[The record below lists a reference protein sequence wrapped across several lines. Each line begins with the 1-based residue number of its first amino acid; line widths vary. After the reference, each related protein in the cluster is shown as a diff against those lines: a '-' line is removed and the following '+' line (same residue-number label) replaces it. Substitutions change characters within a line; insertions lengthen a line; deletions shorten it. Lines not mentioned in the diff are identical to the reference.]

1 MHLGVCRKTTAS
13 LDFLCPVEKRR
24 GKEMATFRASIASA
38 PTIAETRSSQ
48 IVPDVLRLAA
58 ELSKLDTC

>member
-1 MHLGVCRKTTAS
+1 
-13 LDFLCPVEKRR
+13 
-24 GKEMATFRASIASA
+24 MATFRASIASA